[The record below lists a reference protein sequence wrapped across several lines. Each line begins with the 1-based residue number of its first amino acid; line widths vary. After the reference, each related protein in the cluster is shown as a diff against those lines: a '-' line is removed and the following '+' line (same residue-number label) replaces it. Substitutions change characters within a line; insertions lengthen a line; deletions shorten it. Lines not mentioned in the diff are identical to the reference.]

1 MSEPQFKRPRTDA
14 PGDDRAVA
22 ELRPGRAAVSA
33 VRLALTVRAVAARLD
48 GTLRGPAGVEIHG
61 LATPT
66 DATPGELT
74 FIGAALYARQ
84 WPTSRAAAAV
94 VAENLVSALDASD
107 PRPVIVVR
115 NIDVAMAVALEL
127 FGTPEPAPDEGVH
140 PAAFVHRGAQ
150 LGARVRIG
158 PHVSVDRGAR
168 IGDDVVLHAGVR
180 VYADAVIGAG
190 SVLHANVVIR
200 HGCTL
205 GRRVILHQGVAIGAD
220 GFGYRPGPTGRGL
233 VKLPHIGNV
242 VLEDDVEIGANS
254 CVDRGKFGATVIGAG
269 TKIDNLCQVGHN
281 CRVGRGV
288 VIAGCTG
295 IGGSVTIGDGVQI
308 GGAVGLSDHVKI
320 GPGARVAGGSI
331 VYHDVPAGAT
341 WLGVPAGDAG
351 AVKRQWAALRRLP
364 EFLGQLR
371 GGSGWRPRSRR

>member
-1 MSEPQFKRPRTDA
+1 MS
-14 PGDDRAVA
+14 
-22 ELRPGRAAVSA
+22 AARRV
-33 VRLALTVRAVAARLD
+33 LTIGAIAARLD
-48 GTLRGPAGVEIHG
+48 GTLRGPAAVEIHG

-66 DATPGELT
+66 DAAPGDLT
-74 FIGAALYARQ
+74 FIGAAPYAKQ
-84 WPTSRAAAAV
+84 WSASRAAAAV
-94 VAENLVSALDASD
+94 VVADLASALDASD
-107 PRPVIVVR
+107 PRPVIAVHDA
-115 NIDVAMAVALEL
+115 DVAMAVALEL
-127 FGTPEPAPDEGVH
+127 FRTPEPVPDEGVH
-140 PAAFVHRGAQ
+140 PAAFVHRGAE
-150 LGARVRIG
+150 LGARVRLG

-168 IGDDVVLHAGVR
+168 IADDVVLHAGVR

-190 SVLHANVVIR
+190 SVLHANVVVR

-220 GFGYRPGPTGRGL
+220 GFGYRPDPAGRGL
-233 VKLPHIGNV
+233 LKLPHIGNV

-254 CVDRGKFGATVIGAG
+254 CIDRGKFGSTVIGAG

-308 GGAVGLSDHVKI
+308 GGAVGLSDHVTI
-320 GPGARVAGGSI
+320 GPGARVGGGSI
-331 VYHDVPAGAT
+331 VYRDVPAGAT

-351 AVKRQWAALRRLP
+351 AVKRQWVALKRLP
-364 EFLGQLR
+364 ELLGQLR
-371 GGSGWRPRSRR
+371 GGPGWRPGSRR

>member
-1 MSEPQFKRPRTDA
+1 M
-14 PGDDRAVA
+14 
-22 ELRPGRAAVSA
+22 SA
-33 VRLALTVRAVAARLD
+33 VGRLVLTVGAVAARLG
-48 GTLRGPAGVEIHG
+48 GTLRGSPAVEIHG
-61 LATPT
+61 LAIPT
-66 DATPGELT
+66 DAGPGELT
-74 FIGAALYARQ
+74 FIGAAPYARQ
-84 WPTSRAAAAV
+84 WSASRAAAAV
-94 VAENLVSALDASD
+94 VAEDIASALDASD
-107 PRPVIVVR
+107 PRPVIVV
-115 NIDVAMAVALEL
+115 NNADVAMALALEL

-140 PAAFVHRGAQ
+140 PAAFVHRSAQ

-190 SVLHANVVIR
+190 SVLHANVVVR

-220 GFGYRPGPTGRGL
+220 GFGYRPDPTGRRL
-233 VKLPHIGNV
+233 LKMPHIGNV

-254 CVDRGKFGATVIGAG
+254 CVDRGKFGGTVIGAG

-295 IGGSVTIGDGVQI
+295 LGGSVTIGDGAQI
-308 GGAVGLSDHVKI
+308 GGAVGLSDHVTI
-320 GPGARVAGGSI
+320 GPGARVGGGSI
-331 VYHDVPAGAT
+331 VYQDVPAGAT

-351 AVKRQWAALRRLP
+351 AVKRQWVALRRLP
-364 EFLGQLR
+364 ELLGQLR
-371 GGSGWRPRSRR
+371 GGLGRRPGPRR